1 MRILQVALLVSWLVI
16 GGLVYLFFFKGSV
29 AEGSDGRTAI
39 VLTQGE
45 RDFVLTEMRGF
56 LNAVQQIIEGLD
68 EKDMKKVKE
77 AAHEVGM
84 ANMAEVPGS
93 LMRKLPMGFK
103 QMGHP
108 THAAFDELAA
118 EAADMGER
126 DKIINQLATL
136 MQNCVACHNSYRL
149 EVGKE

>member
-1 MRILQVALLVSWLVI
+1 MKLMSAALLVSWLII
-16 GGLVYLFFFKGSV
+16 GALVYLFFFKGSV
-29 AEGSDGRTAI
+29 VEGSDGRTAI
-39 VLTQGE
+39 VLEAGE
-45 RDFVLTEMRGF
+45 RDFILKEMRGF
-56 LNAVQQIIEGLD
+56 LNAVQQIVEGLD
-68 EKDMKKVKE
+68 EKDMKKVKD

-108 THAAFDELAA
+108 THKAFDDLAM

-149 EVGKE
+149 EVGKK